1 MSAKEMFEKLE
12 YKQEKDGK
20 IHITYYNG
28 NFENKQRCD
37 KQITFDL
44 ESKNFIAYSPY
55 ELNDYE
61 DCSIFI
67 NMQELQAINKQV
79 EELGWLGSD
88 DNE

>member
-1 MSAKEMFEKLE
+1 MTAKELFEELG
-12 YKQEKDGK
+12 YKKEIDNK

-28 NFENKQRCD
+28 NFENEQKCD

-44 ESKNFIAYSPY
+44 ESKSFIAYSPY

-67 NMQELQAINKQV
+67 NIDELQAINKQI
-79 EELGWLGSD
+79 EELGW
-88 DNE
+88 NK

>member
-1 MSAKEMFEKLE
+1 MSAKEMFEKLG
-12 YKQEKDGK
+12 YKQEKDDK

-28 NFENKQRCD
+28 NFENIQKCD

-44 ESKNFIAYSPY
+44 ESKSFIAYSPY

-67 NMQELQAINKQV
+67 NMKELQAINKQV
-79 EELGWLGSD
+79 EELGW
-88 DNE
+88 NEN

>member
-1 MSAKEMFEKLE
+1 MSAKEMFEKLG
-12 YKQEKDGK
+12 YKQEKDDK

-44 ESKNFIAYSPY
+44 ESKSFIAYSPY

-61 DCSIFI
+61 DCSVFI
-67 NMQELQAINKQV
+67 DMQELQAINKQV
-79 EELGWLGSD
+79 EELEWLESD

>member
-1 MSAKEMFEKLE
+1 MNKTAKEMFEALG
-12 YKQEKDGK
+12 YKEEKGDK

-44 ESKNFIAYSPY
+44 ESKSFIAYSPY

-67 NMQELQAINKQV
+67 NIDELKAIKQQCK
-79 EELGWLGSD
+79 ELEWLD
-88 DNE
+88 E